1 VDPAGLKGL
10 WLRARSGPAR
20 DRFLEGLSA
29 LPAAPLRLHPAMT
42 DEALLGGVDLTATLS
57 TGRVVMRAGLL
68 ERGSIFVLAMAE
80 RCPPGVGARLAQALD
95 RDGPCLIALDE
106 AAEPDEGPPAAIVDR
121 LGLFVALDG
130 LSCAEIEDPL
140 PDPAA
145 MAAARA
151 RLPSVE
157 TPEDA
162 AAALAIATARLG
174 VASLRAPLLAL
185 AAARAAAALAGRG
198 AVTEADLALAVALT
212 CAHRAA
218 PESDEAPDQ
227 PDAPPPPP
235 PEGEQ
240 DAPPAEGAVPP
251 EEMLVEAARAAIPAD
266 LLESLAAGRAAR
278 AAKGAG
284 GSGAARKGGTRGRP
298 LPSRPGS
305 LGAGARIDLV
315 ATLRT
320 AAPWQ
325 PLRRA
330 SMPAGARIAIRAD
343 DIRIRRY
350 QETTDR
356 LLIFTVDASGSSAM
370 TRLGEAKGAV
380 ELLLGQAYSRRDHV
394 ALAAFRGKGAELLLP
409 PTRSLVQAKRRLA
422 GLPGGGGTP
431 LAAGL
436 ALALAIATQA
446 KGRGMTPTVALL
458 TDGRANVAL
467 SGAPG
472 REAAEAD
479 AEQVARA
486 LRAAGAPAL
495 VIDTGP
501 RPQPS
506 LRALARTLD
515 APYLALPRADAHRLS
530 AALSAAL
537 GD

>member
-57 TGRVVMRAGLL
+57 AGRMVMRAGLL

-130 LSCAEIEDPL
+130 LSRAEIEGPL

-157 TPEDA
+157 TPADA

-185 AAARAAAALAGRG
+185 AAARAAAALAGRSV
-198 AVTEADLALAVALT
+198 VTEADLALAVALT

-218 PESDEAPDQ
+218 PEMEGPEE

-266 LLESLAAGRAAR
+266 LLESLSAGRAAR

-298 LPSRPGS
+298 LPSRPGAP
-305 LGAGARIDLV
+305 GAGARVDLV

-330 SMPAGARIAIRAD
+330 TMPAGARIAIRAD

-370 TRLGEAKGAV
+370 ARLGEAKGAV

-394 ALAAFRGKGAELLLP
+394 ALAAFRGKGADLLLP

-436 ALALAIATQA
+436 ALALAVATQA
-446 KGRGMTPTVALL
+446 RSRGMTPTVALL
-458 TDGRANVAL
+458 TDGRANIGL
-467 SGAPG
+467 NGEPG

-530 AALSAAL
+530 AALTAAL

>member
-1 VDPAGLKGL
+1 
-10 WLRARSGPAR
+10 
-20 DRFLEGLSA
+20 
-29 LPAAPLRLHPAMT
+29 
-42 DEALLGGVDLTATLS
+42 
-57 TGRVVMRAGLL
+57 
-68 ERGSIFVLAMAE
+68 
-80 RCPPGVGARLAQALD
+80 
-95 RDGPCLIALDE
+95 
-106 AAEPDEGPPAAIVDR
+106 
-121 LGLFVALDG
+121 
-130 LSCAEIEDPL
+130 
-140 PDPAA
+140 
-145 MAAARA
+145 
-151 RLPSVE
+151 
-157 TPEDA
+157 
-162 AAALAIATARLG
+162 
-174 VASLRAPLLAL
+174 
-185 AAARAAAALAGRG
+185 
-198 AVTEADLALAVALT
+198 
-212 CAHRAA
+212 
-218 PESDEAPDQ
+218 
-227 PDAPPPPP
+227 
-235 PEGEQ
+235 
-240 DAPPAEGAVPP
+240 
-251 EEMLVEAARAAIPAD
+251 VEAARAAIPAD
-266 LLESLAAGRAAR
+266 LLESLSAGRAAR

-298 LPSRPGS
+298 LPSRPGAP
-305 LGAGARIDLV
+305 GAGARVDLV

-330 SMPAGARIAIRAD
+330 TMPAGARIAIRAD

-370 TRLGEAKGAV
+370 ARLGEAKGAV

-394 ALAAFRGKGAELLLP
+394 ALAAFRGKGADLLLP

-436 ALALAIATQA
+436 ALALAVATQA
-446 KGRGMTPTVALL
+446 RSRGMTPTVALL
-458 TDGRANVAL
+458 TDGRANIGL
-467 SGAPG
+467 NGEPG

-530 AALSAAL
+530 AALTAAL